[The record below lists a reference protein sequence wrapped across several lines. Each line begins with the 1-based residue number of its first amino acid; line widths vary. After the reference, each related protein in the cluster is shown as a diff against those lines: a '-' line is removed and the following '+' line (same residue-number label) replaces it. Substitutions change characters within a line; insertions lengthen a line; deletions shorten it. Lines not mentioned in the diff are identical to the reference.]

1 MIGFGLPGFVNTI
14 EGAGSQDAQQPQDF
28 FHVGLKPDH
37 FLLVTISNNAF
48 SATANVVL
56 MGSTIEGAN
65 MLPGTSGGMI
75 NPFGYNSLN
84 PTNNPKSYDLWLDI
98 IVNGVTNRVCNWRD
112 RPIVL

>member
-1 MIGFGLPGFVNTI
+1 M
-14 EGAGSQDAQQPQDF
+14 
-28 FHVGLKPDH
+28 
-37 FLLVTISNNAF
+37 LVTISNNAY

-56 MGSTIEGAN
+56 MGSTMEGAN

-98 IVNGVTNRVCNWRD
+98 IVNGVTNRVCNWREK
-112 RPIVL
+112 PIIL